1 MEYSQQ
7 RKDPWTY
14 WEDKVLTPVFLING
28 LTTSTPITLGDRN
41 DETDESEVFIYKYM
55 RKQFILL
62 KFYHIIENNQKIK
75 VMIVVLKNPKEGIGK
90 KKDQVERK

>member
-1 MEYSQQ
+1 
-7 RKDPWTY
+7 
-14 WEDKVLTPVFLING
+14 
-28 LTTSTPITLGDRN
+28 
-41 DETDESEVFIYKYM
+41 M